1 MTAQLALPSAP
12 SLMFVARPAPAR
24 NRRQHPL
31 DGPNRVS
38 GRAHARTWG
47 TPQVIM
53 SPQRIVAACT
63 EISLGVHARAR
74 CHDQSTPQT
83 VNGVVTMR

>member
-1 MTAQLALPSAP
+1 MTTQLALPSAP
-12 SLMFVARPAPAR
+12 YLMFVARPAPAR

-31 DGPNRVS
+31 AGPNRMS

-53 SPQRIVAACT
+53 SPQRTIAART

-74 CHDQSTPQT
+74 RHERSNRRP